1 MLPNC
6 SRLGLG
12 ALSTRVVST
21 VAGPAGDAVFTTPEL
36 VAHILQSIKD
46 GDPKE
51 ACNSAHSWCNR
62 TKGNKA
68 MCSDANDIGWSAVT
82 EQVFEDYAAP
92 QEYEAYVHSPPET
105 YTAKGWFQEL
115 CGRHGRVLGQIKR
128 VHYYSSRFYNTEA
141 EVTRLRQLIQ
151 TFGVQVS
158 DDVRSM
164 HEMLTRL
171 GATRDRHREENEAQK
186 RLRNMMHETFFS
198 DDGLYF
204 SDEIF
209 ADGMYKGLN
218 ALDTEVF
225 RKPRTT

>member
-1 MLPNC
+1 
-6 SRLGLG
+6 
-12 ALSTRVVST
+12 
-21 VAGPAGDAVFTTPEL
+21 
-36 VAHILQSIKD
+36 
-46 GDPKE
+46 
-51 ACNSAHSWCNR
+51 
-62 TKGNKA
+62 
-68 MCSDANDIGWSAVT
+68 
-82 EQVFEDYAAP
+82 
-92 QEYEAYVHSPPET
+92 
-105 YTAKGWFQEL
+105 
-115 CGRHGRVLGQIKR
+115 
-128 VHYYSSRFYNTEA
+128 
-141 EVTRLRQLIQ
+141 
-151 TFGVQVS
+151 
-158 DDVRSM
+158 M